1 MLDTLILDRIEAAEN
16 NIAERLEHI
25 SDFIYRNPELGLEE
39 QIACEFLCG
48 VMEEYGFRVT
58 KGCCGADTAF
68 LAELDNGPGPIIAF
82 LAEYDALPRFG
93 PGGGPGH
100 ACGHNWI
107 AATTVGAAI
116 VLSRLKDA
124 FKGRLL
130 LIGTPGMENYG
141 FKVDLVKRNVFDDID
156 LVIQSH
162 LEKYT
167 SVNCVTNAMDA
178 IQFSFTG
185 RATHAAQHPE
195 EGVNALDAVQFTF
208 AGINALKNYLRQD
221 VNIHGIITQGG
232 DNPTVIPEY
241 AECKFYLRARDR
253 AYLDK
258 IRPRVIRCAEGAA
271 LMTGTKM
278 QHCNFSNPLDNL
290 INNEVLSSLAGEYLE
305 HEGIPVSD
313 DYEKTHFFGS
323 TDIGSVSHVC
333 PTMYIEVA
341 MELPEGQFTIH
352 SDIAM
357 KYVNSSYAYKR
368 LHQMVRIM
376 SGVALEIFND
386 SRRLDEIKI
395 CHRKTV
401 NQHWY
406 G

>member
-1 MLDTLILDRIEAAEN
+1 MLNTSTLNRIQEIEKE
-16 NIAERLEHI
+16 IAEKLEYI
-25 SDFIYRNPELGLEE
+25 SDFIYKNPEIGLEE
-39 QIACEFLCG
+39 KIAAEFLCHII
-48 VMEEYGFRVT
+48 EKCGFRVT
-58 KGCCGADTAF
+58 RGFCGADTAF
-68 LAELDNGPGPIIAF
+68 IAEIDHGPGPVIAY

-93 PGGGPGH
+93 PDGGPGH

-107 AATTVGAAI
+107 AATAVGAAM
-116 VLSRLKDA
+116 VLAQLKNE
-124 FKGRLL
+124 FKGKLL

-141 FKVDLVKRNVFDDID
+141 FKVDLIKRHVFDDID

-167 SVNCVTNAMDA
+167 SVNCITNALDA
-178 IQFSFTG
+178 IQFSFVG
-185 RATHAAQHPE
+185 KATHAAQHPE
-195 EGVNALDAVQFTF
+195 EGANALDAVQFTF

-221 VNIHGIITQGG
+221 VNIHGIITRGG

-241 AECKFYLRARDR
+241 AECKFELRARDR
-253 AYLDK
+253 VYLDQ
-258 IRPRVIRCAEGAA
+258 IRPRIIRCAEGAA

-278 QHCNFSNPLDNL
+278 QHSYFSNPLDNL
-290 INNEVLSSLAGEYLE
+290 INNPVLSQLAGEYLE
-305 HEGIPVSD
+305 LEGIPISG
-313 DYEKTHFFGS
+313 DYQKTHFFGS

-352 SDIAM
+352 NDIAM

-376 SGVALEIFND
+376 AAAGLEIFRD
-386 SRRLDEIKI
+386 SKKLDEIKI
-395 CHRKTV
+395 SHRKAV
-401 NQHWY
+401 SKQWY
-406 G
+406 V